1 MVDGWVSGSM
11 GQSGQITNNVIN
23 LDIIEII
30 QFCLKIYD
38 LQRHPHPSVGGLV
51 GQVKSLTI

>member
-1 MVDGWVSGSM
+1 MVDGWINGL
-11 GQSGQITNNVIN
+11 SGQITSNLIN

-38 LQRHPHPSVGGLV
+38 LQRHLHPSVGGLV